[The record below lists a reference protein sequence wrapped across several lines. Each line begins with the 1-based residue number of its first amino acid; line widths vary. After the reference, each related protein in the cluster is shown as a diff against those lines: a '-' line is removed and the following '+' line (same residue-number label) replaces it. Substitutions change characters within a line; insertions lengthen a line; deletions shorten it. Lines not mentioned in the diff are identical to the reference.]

1 MKILITG
8 STGMIG
14 SRLVE
19 KLKTKHTIVE
29 FSRRKGMDITKL
41 EDVEKAI
48 HGIDIVIHA
57 AAELEETKGEAEMF
71 RTNVEGTRNLL
82 TAAEE
87 EGVEQFIHLSTVGIY
102 GDTQGK
108 IREDSETDPH
118 TAYERSKKEAE
129 TLVWNMQEVFPVTI
143 VRPAIVVGPNKYWA
157 SIFKTIKKGFP
168 LIGKGTNAWQMIQVD
183 DLVDFIAMCVGND
196 DTYNEAYLV
205 AEQEAHTLR
214 EIVDMM
220 ADILKV
226 KRPGS
231 IPIVL
236 GMAVSYFFGIQGK
249 LLGKKP
255 LLTPPHV
262 KRMLK
267 HREYDISKALK
278 TKWKP
283 KHSTRQALED
293 TYTQLVQGKWI

>member
-14 SRLVE
+14 QRLVE

-29 FSRRKGMDITKL
+29 FSRSKGMDITKL

-48 HGIDIVIHA
+48 HGVDIIIHA
-57 AAELEETKGEAEMF
+57 AAEMDEMKGEAEMF
-71 RTNVEGTRNLL
+71 RTNVEGTRNLV

-87 EGVEQFIHLSTVGIY
+87 EGIDQFIHVSTVGVY
-102 GDTQGK
+102 GDTKGK
-108 IREDSETDPH
+108 ISEESPMNPH
-118 TAYERSKKEAE
+118 SSYERSKKEAE
-129 TLVWNMQEVFPVTI
+129 SLVWNMQEVFPVTL
-143 VRPAIVVGPNKYWA
+143 VRPAIVVGPNTYWA

-168 LIGKGTNAWQMIQVD
+168 LIGKGNNAWQMVQVD
-183 DLVDFIAMCVGND
+183 DLVDFIVKCVGNE
-196 DTYNEAYLV
+196 DTYNETYLV
-205 AEQEAHTLR
+205 AEDETHSLR

-220 ADILKV
+220 ASIQSTK
-226 KRPGS
+226 KPGT
-231 IPIVL
+231 IPIPLGVAISHVL
-236 GMAVSYFFGIQGK
+236 GLQGK

-267 HREYDISKALK
+267 HREYDTTKAK
-278 TKWKP
+278 KVGWKP
-283 KHSTRQALED
+283 QHSTMEALEE
-293 TYTQLVQGKWI
+293 TYAQLRLKKML

>member
-14 SRLVE
+14 QRLVE
-19 KLKTKHTIVE
+19 RLKNKHTIVE
-29 FSRRKGMDITKL
+29 FSRSKGRDITKL

-57 AAELEETKGEAEMF
+57 AAELEETRGEAEMF
-71 RTNVEGTRNLL
+71 RTNVGGTRNLL

-87 EGVEQFIHLSTVGIY
+87 EGIEQFIHVSTVGIY
-102 GDTQGK
+102 GDTKGK
-108 IREDSETDPH
+108 IKEDTPTDPH

-143 VRPAIVVGPNKYWA
+143 IRPAIVVGPNKYWA

-168 LIGKGTNAWQMIQVD
+168 LIGKGKNAWQMVHVD
-183 DLVDFIAMCVGND
+183 DLVDFIVMCIGND

-220 ADILKV
+220 ADIQKV

-236 GMAVSYFFGIQGK
+236 GIAVSYFFGIQGK
-249 LLGKKP
+249 LMGKKP

-267 HREYDISKALK
+267 HREYDITKALK

-283 KHSTRQALED
+283 KHTTKDALEK
-293 TYTQLVQGKWI
+293 TYTQLIQGKWL

>member
-14 SRLVE
+14 QRLVE
-19 KLKTKHTIVE
+19 RLKKKHTIIE
-29 FSRRKGMDITKL
+29 FSRSKGMDINKM

-82 TAAEE
+82 MAAEE
-87 EGVEQFIHLSTVGIY
+87 EGIEQFIHVSTVGVY
-102 GDTQGK
+102 GDAKEK
-108 IREDSETDPH
+108 IREETPMDPR

-143 VRPAIVVGPNKYWA
+143 IRPAIVVGPNKYWA

-168 LIGKGTNAWQMIQVD
+168 LIGKGTNAWQMVHVD
-183 DLVDFIAMCVGND
+183 DLVEFIAMCVGNE
-196 DTYNEAYLV
+196 DTYNEDYLV
-205 AEQEAHTLR
+205 AEKEAHTLR

-220 ADILKV
+220 ADIQKV
-226 KRPGS
+226 KRPGT

-236 GMAVSYFFGIQGK
+236 GTAVSYFFGLQGK
-249 LLGKKP
+249 LTGKKP

-267 HREYDISKALK
+267 RREYDISKALK
-278 TKWKP
+278 TKWRP
-283 KHSTRQALED
+283 EHSTREALEK